1 MLSPVLPTQVPEPSD
16 LLLVNFCAFVF
27 HICVC
32 CLMCVCLSILQAE
45 SVGSVYMC
53 VVNGVTCLSNTSAA
67 TLVGASSDLLACN
80 CFLYSV
86 CYFLLPRSWFSLSY
100 ICVCGS
106 TLKVSLYV
114 TTSTSVRA

>member
-86 CYFLLPRSWFSLSY
+86 FHIFATS
-100 ICVCGS
+100 
-106 TLKVSLYV
+106 VSLIFV
-114 TTSTSVRA
+114 FVVQH